1 MGKLIKAAALL
12 GLLSIGILGSG
23 KAARS
28 SGEKLQVIYRA
39 QPNGEWQVFLFGLN
53 TCNHDQNMQ
62 VIYPKDT
69 TQPVEVECDN
79 TPRPQ

>member
-39 QPNGEWQVFLFGLN
+39 DGTGEYRVFIFGLP
-53 TCNHDQNMQ
+53 TCNHPQF
-62 VIYPKDT
+62 
-69 TQPVEVECDN
+69 TQPTDATEPVEIRCGK
-79 TPRPQ
+79 